1 MTCRASSPPPP
12 TSRVSC
18 TFEFYPLNL
27 YAGHSGSV
35 RQRLTRILNC
45 CEHKFT
51 ELSST
56 QCRGCAQKRL
66 VRKYS
71 QADPDFRGTTS
82 ASSQEQGPWISTTR
96 MLLLRLRNVL
106 AGLYD
111 LVESQSM
118 KFCRSVLTA
127 ISVLTIAVFFLIY
140 LCFFFCDN
148 NAKLSL
154 DYMWICG
161 YMQIWWSMLQ
171 SLERWHF
178 FTPESPKTKT
188 EIWNLGKA
196 VQKTASIFI
205 TTHLFIL
212 AATKFLHYSIRTS
225 PHSFIP
231 PILYIQYIC
240 SFKCMSMSVVEVYI

>member
-1 MTCRASSPPPP
+1 MTCRASSTPP
-12 TSRVSC
+12 SRVSC

-71 QADPDFRGTTS
+71 QPDPDFRGTTS

-118 KFCRSVLTA
+118 KFCRSILTA
-127 ISVLTIAVFFLIY
+127 ISVLTRAVFF
-140 LCFFFCDN
+140 FFLPPLLKAKSDN

-154 DYMWICG
+154 DTICG
-161 YMQIWWSMLQ
+161 YVDIC
-171 SLERWHF
+171 
-178 FTPESPKTKT
+178 
-188 EIWNLGKA
+188 
-196 VQKTASIFI
+196 
-205 TTHLFIL
+205 
-212 AATKFLHYSIRTS
+212 KFDG
-225 PHSFIP
+225 P
-231 PILYIQYIC
+231 C
-240 SFKCMSMSVVEVYI
+240 SKV